1 MGRVK
6 AALMRRSLLHAG
18 RWTRAVRCMK
28 VLLLIRWLLAITGGM
43 VDLVALHGE
52 PGEAPAA
59 TRLPWEVGVHW
70 CGGVGKVTLGLGTG
84 EGPGRF
90 WPSVV

>member
-6 AALMRRSLLHAG
+6 AALVGRSLLHAG

-28 VLLLIRWLLAITGGM
+28 VLLLIGWLLAITRGM

-59 TRLPWEVGVHW
+59 TGLPREICVHW
-70 CGGVGKVTLGLGTG
+70 RGGVGEVTLGLGTG